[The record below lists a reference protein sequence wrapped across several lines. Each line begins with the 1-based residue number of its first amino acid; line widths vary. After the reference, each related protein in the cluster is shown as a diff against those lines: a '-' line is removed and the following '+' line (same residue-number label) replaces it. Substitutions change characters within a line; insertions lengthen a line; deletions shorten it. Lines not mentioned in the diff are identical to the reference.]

1 MSLLRFIAL
10 DPKSPLQYASAR
22 QVYRQL
28 KKLRPTTKV
37 TLNQVNDFVERNVRA
52 RAILAKQPDRRFERL
67 PYRTWGYGDQ
77 IQADLLFMHWSKKNV
92 LTVIDLFSRQAE
104 AEICADKSARNV
116 VAAFK
121 RILKR
126 MRISPT
132 NVQTDQGKEFD
143 NSIFKG
149 FMKDIGAHWFYVR
162 SELKSVTVE
171 NWNKTL
177 RAKFQTIKRQERQL
191 APSQILRRA
200 VWQYNNTPHSALS
213 GRTPASINYANAKD
227 LLEARLAQ
235 REAKSVINRKNQ
247 SAFKF
252 QVGDFVRATIER
264 EATTGIRKKA
274 ADGTY
279 TEEVFQV
286 TQRLRKNN
294 YEHINLYKV
303 QDLTG
308 EELEGL
314 FYEQQ
319 LRKEVRYDP
328 KRKEVKKVISKRK
341 YDSVVSLLDHPSS
354 HRAVL
359 PNPKRFRRPPPEVY
373 ED

>member
-1 MSLLRFIAL
+1 MR
-10 DPKSPLQYASAR
+10 K
-22 QVYRQL
+22 V
-28 KKLRPTTKV
+28 RPTTKI
-37 TLNQVNDFVERNVRA
+37 TLKQVHEFVEKNVRA
-52 RAILAKQPDRRFERL
+52 RAILAKQPDRRFARL

-77 IQADLLFMHWSKKNV
+77 IQADLLFMKWSKKNV

-116 VAAFK
+116 VAALK
-121 RILKR
+121 RILQR

-143 NSIFKG
+143 NAIFKRY
-149 FMKDIGAHWFYVR
+149 MKDIGAHWFFVR
-162 SELKSVTVE
+162 SELKAVTVE

-177 RAKFQTIKRQERQL
+177 RAKYQTIKRQERQL

-200 VWQYNNTPHSALS
+200 VWQYNNSPHSALG
-213 GRTPASINYANAKD
+213 GRTPASINYANAKEM
-227 LLEARLAQ
+227 LEARLAQ
-235 REAKSVINRKNQ
+235 REARSVLHKQNQ
-247 SAFKF
+247 SPFKF
-252 QVGDFVRATIER
+252 EVGDFVRATLQR
-264 EATTGIRKKA
+264 EASTGIRKKA

-279 TEEVFQV
+279 TEEVFRV
-286 TQRLRKNN
+286 TARLRKQN
-294 YEHINLYKV
+294 YEHINLYRV
-303 QDLTG
+303 EDLTG

-341 YDSVVSLLDHPSS
+341 FDSVVSLLDHPSS
-354 HRAVL
+354 YRTTL

-373 ED
+373 E